1 MADGFVNPWGGFYQG
16 QQALSNAA
24 DFRQRQQQIDRQNA
38 LYDRRMAQED
48 KQMGQADQANEIK
61 LIGIQAETI
70 GRALESVKDEQ
81 SHQAYRG
88 FLQQLG
94 QTPLGQN
101 KFFQTIIQRTPV
113 RFDPQAIEQ
122 GRMQLNAL
130 RQQVAGEGYT
140 LKENDV
146 RFDANNREVARGQ
159 QKQGKNIE
167 RTVDLGNSVE
177 YIYADGSRETK
188 PKGQSPNVVVMGD
201 RRRVSDEMSLRK
213 EFSAAPEVKN
223 FIEIDSQFKR
233 LEKAMGE
240 TQLKANTSEGTIY
253 ARNAEEAARIEKE
266 RPGLK
271 FTKGGNLV
279 AVDQALITI
288 LNKMLDPSSVV
299 RESEYARTP
308 GDLAVL
314 NRIKGKIEK
323 IRTGGAGLTQEDRDA
338 IATMAKN
345 FFLVSKDV
353 YDSQVD
359 YYTDLSNRYGYAPE
373 NIVRLGGAKGGEKY
387 NAKPGDAGKYL
398 QKFEDK

>member
-24 DFRQRQQQIDRQNA
+24 DFRQRQQQMDRQNA
-38 LYDRRMAQED
+38 LYERSAAREE
-48 KQMGQADQANEIK
+48 KQFNQADQANEMK
-61 LIGIQAETI
+61 LIGVQAETI
-70 GRALESVKDEQ
+70 GRALDSVKDEQ
-81 SHQAYRG
+81 SHQAYRS
-88 FLQQLG
+88 FLG
-94 QTPLGQN
+94 QIAQTPMGQG
-101 KFFQTIIQRTPV
+101 KFFQTMMQRTPE
-113 RFDPQAIEQ
+113 RFDPQSLEQ
-122 GRMQLNAL
+122 GKAMLNSL
-130 RQQVAGEGYT
+130 RQQVAGEGYS
-140 LKENDV
+140 LKPEER
-146 RFDANNREVARGQ
+146 RFDANNRLVAEGAK
-159 QKQGKNIE
+159 KQGKQVE
-167 RTVDLGNSVE
+167 RTVDLGNQVE
-177 YIYADGSRETK
+177 YFYGDGTSEIK
-188 PKGQSPNVVVMGD
+188 PKGASPSVMVVGD

-233 LEKAMGE
+233 LDKAMGE
-240 TQLKANTSEGTIY
+240 AQ
-253 ARNAEEAARIEKE
+253 
-266 RPGLK
+266 
-271 FTKGGNLV
+271 KGGSLV

-308 GDLAVL
+308 GDLALL

-345 FFLVSKDV
+345 FLVVSKDV

-373 NIVRLGGAKGGEKY
+373 NIVRLGGIKGGEKY